1 MSPSGRHI
9 HREKDLQKE
18 STIKII
24 TPASRLR
31 GEIHVPGDKSI
42 SHRSFMMAALAEGTS
57 TVRNASSAGDPM
69 STQGCI
75 EALGIP
81 VKRFSEVVEVCGKGL
96 YGLSVPAAPLDAG
109 NSGTT
114 MRLMTGILAGQKFN
128 SVLVGDEFLS
138 RRPMGRIIDPL
149 AQMGAQ
155 IAATDKRTAPL
166 HIFAVDSLTPIHYRL
181 PLPSAQVKSA
191 ILLAGLYAQG
201 TTEVI
206 EPVASRDH
214 TERMLGLNARTGPE
228 GRSVVI
234 QGGMKISPREFIV
247 PGDISAAAFWMV
259 AACIVPDSE
268 LRIVNV
274 GLNPT
279 RRGVI
284 DVLLSMGA
292 LITIENEREVSGEPM
307 GDLIVRTS
315 PLGNVKLSGS
325 IIPNIIDE
333 IPILAVAA
341 SVSRGMF
348 EVHDAHDLRN
358 KECDRIAAVANNLL
372 EMGVDVE
379 VYDDGFA
386 FEGIP
391 ALKGAH
397 LDSYSDH
404 RIAMAFAIAALVARG
419 ETTIERSHYA
429 SISFPTF
436 WKVLEEVSR

>member
-1 MSPSGRHI
+1 MSRRDEI
-9 HREKDLQKE
+9 LVEKNLQND
-18 STIKII
+18 STVKTI
-24 TPASRLR
+24 TPASQLR
-31 GEIHVPGDKSI
+31 GEIQVPGDKSI
-42 SHRSFMMAALAEGTS
+42 SHRSFMIAALAEGRS
-57 TVRNASSAGDPM
+57 TIQNESMAGDPM
-69 STQGCI
+69 STQGCV
-75 EALGIP
+75 ESLGIP
-81 VKRFSEVVEVCGKGL
+81 VRRTGEIVEVFGNGL
-96 YGLSVPAAPLDAG
+96 HGLSAPAGQLDAG

-114 MRLMTGILAGQKFN
+114 MRLMTGILAGQRFN
-128 SVLVGDEFLS
+128 SVLSGDEFLN

-149 AQMGAQ
+149 TRMGAQ
-155 IAATDKRTAPL
+155 IAATDARTAPL
-166 HIFAVDSLTPIHYRL
+166 HIFAVERLSPISYQL

-191 ILLAGLYAQG
+191 VLLAGLYAAG

-206 EPVASRDH
+206 EPVTSRDH
-214 TERMLGLNARTGPE
+214 TERMLGLKVSTGPN
-228 GRSVVI
+228 GRSVAI
-234 QGGMKISPREFIV
+234 QGGMKIPAREFIV

-268 LRIVNV
+268 LRIINV

-292 LITIENEREVSGEPM
+292 RIRIENEREVSGEPM
-307 GDLIVRTS
+307 GDLVVQTS
-315 PLGNVKLSGS
+315 PLHNLKLCGS

-341 SVSRGMF
+341 AVSSGAF
-348 EVHDAHDLRN
+348 EVRDAHDLRN
-358 KECDRIAAVANNLL
+358 KECDRIAAVANNLI

-386 FEGIP
+386 FDGVPE
-391 ALKGAH
+391 LTGAH
-397 LDSYSDH
+397 IDSYSDH

-419 ETTIERSHYA
+419 ETTIEKSQYA

-436 WKVLEEVSR
+436 WEVLDMVRR

>member
-1 MSPSGRHI
+1 MI
-9 HREKDLQKE
+9 
-18 STIKII
+18 
-24 TPASRLR
+24 ASL
-31 GEIHVPGDKSI
+31 S
-42 SHRSFMMAALAEGTS
+42 EGTS
-57 TVRNASSAGDPM
+57 TIRNASTAGDPT

-75 EALGIP
+75 EALGVQIR
-81 VKRFSEVVEVCGKGL
+81 RFNGIVEVQGKGL
-96 YGLSVPAAPLDAG
+96 HGLSASTAPLDAG

-128 SVLVGDEFLS
+128 SVIVGDEFLS
-138 RRPMGRIIDPL
+138 CRPMGRIIDPL
-149 AQMGAQ
+149 TQMGAQ

-166 HIFAVDSLTPIHYRL
+166 HIFAVEKLTSICYQL

-191 ILLAGLYAQG
+191 VLLAGLYADG
-201 TTEVI
+201 KTEVI

-214 TERMLGLNARTGPE
+214 TERMLGLKVSTGSK

-234 QGGMKISPREFIV
+234 HGGMKIPAREFMV

-259 AACIVPDSE
+259 AACIVSKSE
-268 LRIVNV
+268 LRIINV

-292 LITIENEREVSGEPM
+292 RITIENEREVSGEPM
-307 GDLIVRTS
+307 GDVLIRTS
-315 PLGNVKLSGS
+315 ALHNVRLSGS

-333 IPILAVAA
+333 IPVLAVAA
-341 SVSRGMF
+341 ATSKGTF
-348 EVHDAHDLRN
+348 EVRDAHDLRN
-358 KECDRIAAVANNLL
+358 KECDRIAAVANNLI
-372 EMGVDVE
+372 EMGVEVE

-386 FEGIP
+386 FEGVP
-391 ALKGAH
+391 TLKGTH
-397 LDSYSDH
+397 LDSYGDH
-404 RIAMAFAIAALVARG
+404 RIAMAFAIAALVAQG

-436 WKVLEEVSR
+436 WEVLENVSSP

>member
-1 MSPSGRHI
+1 MI
-9 HREKDLQKE
+9 
-18 STIKII
+18 
-24 TPASRLR
+24 
-31 GEIHVPGDKSI
+31 
-42 SHRSFMMAALAEGTS
+42 AALAEGCS
-57 TVRNASSAGDPM
+57 TVRNASTAGDPM

-81 VKRFSEVVEVCGKGL
+81 VRRSGEVVEVHGKGL
-96 YGLSVPAAPLDAG
+96 HGLSAPAGLLDAG

-114 MRLMTGILAGQKFN
+114 MRLMTGILAGQRFN
-128 SVLVGDEFLS
+128 SVLTGDEFLN

-149 AQMGAQ
+149 TQMGAQ
-155 IAATDKRTAPL
+155 ITATDTRTAPL
-166 HIFAVDSLTPIHYRL
+166 HIFAVEKLLPVCYQL

-191 ILLAGLYAQG
+191 VLLAGLYAGG

-206 EPVASRDH
+206 EPVTSRDH
-214 TERMLGLNARTGPE
+214 TERMLGLKVSTGPK

-234 QGGMKISPREFIV
+234 QGGMKIPAREFVV

-268 LRIVNV
+268 IRIINV
-274 GLNPT
+274 GVNPT

-284 DVLLSMGA
+284 DVLISMGA
-292 LITIENEREVSGEPM
+292 HIAIENEREVSGEPM

-315 PLGNVKLSGS
+315 SLRNTKLSGS

-333 IPILAVAA
+333 IPVLAVAA
-341 SVSRGMF
+341 AVSSGTF
-348 EVHDAHDLRN
+348 EVRDAHDLRN

-386 FEGIP
+386 FEGVP
-391 ALKGAH
+391 ALTGAH

-404 RIAMAFAIAALVARG
+404 RIAMAFAIAALVAQG
-419 ETTIERSHYA
+419 ETTIEKSYYA

-436 WKVLEEVSR
+436 WEVLEKIRKK